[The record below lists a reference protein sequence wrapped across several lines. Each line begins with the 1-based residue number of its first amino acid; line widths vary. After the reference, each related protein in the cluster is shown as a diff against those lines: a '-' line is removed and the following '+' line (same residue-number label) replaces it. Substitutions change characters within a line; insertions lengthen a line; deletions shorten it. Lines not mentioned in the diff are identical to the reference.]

1 LMFHE
6 VWYQVGMVAK
16 QLG

>member
-1 LMFHE
+1 MFHE